1 MYAKK
6 ELKTRISQCEQRLV
20 EYRKS
25 YDEVLR
31 ASNKDIAQEKD
42 EMSVVYFFI
51 SRRL

>member
-1 MYAKK
+1 M
-6 ELKTRISQCEQRLV
+6 RISKCEERLV

-42 EMSVVYFFI
+42 NMSVLPLPHQL
-51 SRRL
+51 SNRL